1 MNPAAAHSK
10 ATSPCLEVKWTMGLI
25 LKNKTDMKVRT
36 THLSCPNIKGE
47 LWSMPVLFQNLESL
61 EQLSQVLLE
70 QTWKVLSSVQ
80 QKLQIVAG
88 MDLM

>member
-1 MNPAAAHSK
+1 
-10 ATSPCLEVKWTMGLI
+10 
-25 LKNKTDMKVRT
+25 
-36 THLSCPNIKGE
+36 
-47 LWSMPVLFQNLESL
+47 MPVLFQNLESL